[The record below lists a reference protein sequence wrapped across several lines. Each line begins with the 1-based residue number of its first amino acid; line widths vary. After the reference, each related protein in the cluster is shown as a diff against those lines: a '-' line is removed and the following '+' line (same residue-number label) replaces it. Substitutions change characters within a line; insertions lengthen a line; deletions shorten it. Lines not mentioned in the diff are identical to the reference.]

1 MGGPSGERQGRCD
14 SRGAGHGRAKGA
26 VGGCSE
32 EWHVSA
38 QDSSDEED
46 TIHTD
51 LMGAD
56 EEENIDNSITQ
67 KKEKEDDRRMWR
79 HKRKNLR

>member
-1 MGGPSGERQGRCD
+1 MRQQ
-14 SRGAGHGRAKGA
+14 RGWSWSSKR
-26 VGGCSE
+26 SSWWLFE

-56 EEENIDNSITQ
+56 EEENIDNTSTQ

-79 HKRKNLR
+79 HKRKN